1 MPKSK
6 MAKTIEIL
14 FKILLGL
21 GIIGLFIIPYLYD
34 LMEIF
39 GLESFNTKTLLYK
52 ILFYICYIICLGII
66 FMLNYIFKNIY
77 KDSPFNKKIIN
88 SLKTISL
95 LFMILAVLI
104 IVKLI
109 YFPTI
114 LSIAL
119 IVVSFITSLCFYT
132 LAQIFKV
139 ATEYKNEID
148 YTV

>member
-77 KDSPFNKKIIN
+77 KDSPFNKMIVKALKI
-88 SLKTISL
+88 ISL
-95 LFMILAVLI
+95 LFMVLAAII

-119 IVVSFITSLCFYT
+119 IVVSFITGLCFYT